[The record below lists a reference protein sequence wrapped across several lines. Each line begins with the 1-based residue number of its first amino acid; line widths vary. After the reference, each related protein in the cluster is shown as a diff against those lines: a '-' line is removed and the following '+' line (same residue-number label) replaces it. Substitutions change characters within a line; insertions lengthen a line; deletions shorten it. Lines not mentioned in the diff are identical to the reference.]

1 VNASNKAVAQSGRV
15 QRDHHNFPLH
25 YPSAQTPSYSFPYL
39 YLLSFTMFSSFSKLL
54 PQNVSITTPDFLKLN
69 QPSTSSNTATA
80 PSHQS
85 PPRASTNGTRHEKEP
100 ESQTTTTAENES
112 LNERER
118 RERPRRRKDHSA
130 TEVSTPP
137 TFRKHHTQ
145 FYRRAHSRAR
155 QTAYHS
161 LYHCTKDPR
170 GIVTVLGA
178 IMVSSH

>member
-1 VNASNKAVAQSGRV
+1 VAEYRETTI
-15 QRDHHNFPLH
+15 HNFPLH
-25 YPSAQTPSYSFPYL
+25 YPVRPNSFSPYL
-39 YLLSFTMFSSFSKLL
+39 YLSPLLTIMFSSFSKLL

-69 QPSTSSNTATA
+69 QPSTSSTTATA

-137 TFRKHHTQ
+137 TFHKHHTQ

-178 IMVSSH
+178 IIVSSH